1 MLKDSPYSAVYLLC
15 YSRLKSALVSWDH
28 SLHWSALFNNSGS
41 APLSD
46 LAVSQLPVVQFCAA
60 FGAGGFA
67 TALFQPTEVIKTRL
81 QLVTLAPVSAASSSS
96 SGSGAAAPLSASRH
110 RVLAMTGRIYAEDG
124 LSGFF
129 RGLAPRIIKRS
140 LSNACG
146 WMIFEQIVQFWSGT
160 TGL

>member
-1 MLKDSPYSAVYLLC
+1 MTWEQQLHWTSAVAR
-15 YSRLKSALVSWDH
+15 SDAALGQH
-28 SLHWSALFNNSGS
+28 
-41 APLSD
+41 
-46 LAVSQLPVVQFCAA
+46 PVLQFSAA
-60 FGAGGFA
+60 FLAGGFS

-81 QLVTLAPVSAASSSS
+81 QLARLTSPMNLSAATSTAT
-96 SGSGAAAPLSASRH
+96 AAAAAAASASSVPIVAPSRH
-110 RVLAMTGRIYAEDG
+110 RVLAMTARIYAEDG

-146 WMIFEQIVQFWSGT
+146 WMIFEQLVQFWSGT